1 MPPRDMSVG
10 HASTR
15 SSARSSSGGGYKSM
29 DQAVSEALSS
39 RSSSSSS
46 NRSSSSS
53 SNQSSYERAS
63 GTGSYSSNRS
73 SSSSSSSSS
82 SRSSSSNGSSSSY
95 SSSSNQSSSAGT
107 RNRNEASDDDRG
119 SSRSSNRSRNTNN
132 DNDRSSGNTR
142 SRATGSM
149 DAAAATARNGS
160 AAMSFAA
167 VRQAMTTDRNRVE
180 RQMADDIAG
189 LSARAMPSPGSAGSV
204 NQGRLGDGMLRVGD
218 DMNALDALAEQNLVA
233 NGGLAADGTRPRDIS
248 MPLAPATR
256 PAPPAEPTFV
266 ERYGMTPDQVMAR
279 HGGTGYFG
287 LNFGMRPEDKGPYT
301 DALKAYYRQSL
312 DATATGIADVAQV
325 GTLALPGF
333 GIMGNSPIEQLRGN
347 NTLDLAAGM
356 GRGLVDAALDDPLE
370 FGGAVLPGL
379 LGPKALP
386 GRRVETGARQTN
398 LSIFDWDRAESVY
411 SDIRT
416 RSDVPTIAANT
427 GLPEFQVNRIKD
439 HVFNNDHI
447 LDDGVRRFD
456 ADPMIANAWN
466 RLTDGTQTPRDMDL
480 LSHELFESKFE
491 GIFGTDYRTAHE
503 AANRSGRTIDLYG
516 DD

>member
-1 MPPRDMSVG
+1 
-10 HASTR
+10 
-15 SSARSSSGGGYKSM
+15 
-29 DQAVSEALSS
+29 
-39 RSSSSSS
+39 
-46 NRSSSSS
+46 
-53 SNQSSYERAS
+53 
-63 GTGSYSSNRS
+63 
-73 SSSSSSSSS
+73 
-82 SRSSSSNGSSSSY
+82 
-95 SSSSNQSSSAGT
+95 
-107 RNRNEASDDDRG
+107 
-119 SSRSSNRSRNTNN
+119 
-132 DNDRSSGNTR
+132 
-142 SRATGSM
+142 
-149 DAAAATARNGS
+149 
-160 AAMSFAA
+160 
-167 VRQAMTTDRNRVE
+167 MTTDAAYKTTPSTSSETTEAQERFAAQETMRNAERAARNRVE

-204 NQGRLGDGMLRVGD
+204 SQGRLGDGMLRVGD

-301 DALKAYYRQSL
+301 DALKEQGGFLNGLARVGAGVDSVVSAPVHFVEDVIKGYIVPSNDRGSVFDEPGAYYRQSL